1 MDSTGP
7 TLLSIE
13 ASYTSTPEGEAPR
26 AGVSRPRSARGQGVL
41 LDLVGGHAAEP
52 IESILDIGCGRGRW
66 SVALAQRF
74 TARVLAVDL
83 TQERVGA
90 TAQAVREA
98 GLEGRG
104 AGCRGLIPH

>member
-13 ASYTSTPEGEAPR
+13 VSYTSTPEGEALL
-26 AGVSRPRSARGQGVL
+26 AEISRPRCARGQEML
-41 LDLVGGHAAEP
+41 LDLVSGHAAEP

-74 TARVLAVDL
+74 TAPVLAVHL
-83 TQERVGA
+83 TQERLRA
-90 TAQAVREA
+90 TAQALPHA
-98 GLEGRG
+98 G
-104 AGCRGLIPH
+104 PD